1 MLWVFSP
8 ETELGK
14 LVLMDPSVSSKE
26 EKTVT
31 GFVLQSFSTL
41 LVSLKSLVEGAGK
54 IKTQVIEE
62 YSIILSSN

>member
-1 MLWVFSP
+1 MLWVFVP

-14 LVLMDPSVSSKE
+14 LVLMDPSFSSKE
-26 EKTVT
+26 KKTMT
-31 GFVLQSFSTL
+31 GFVLQSFRTL
-41 LVSLKSLVEGAGK
+41 LVSLKSLVEGAGR

>member
-1 MLWVFSP
+1 MLWVFVP

-14 LVLMDPSVSSKE
+14 LVLMDPCFSSKE
-26 EKTVT
+26 KKTVT
-31 GFVLQSFSTL
+31 GFVLQSFRTL
-41 LVSLKSLVEGAGK
+41 LVSLKSLVEGAGR